1 MIRGIYLAMEKWP
14 CHADLISFF
23 REAASLTGAAKF
35 TETLNSDY
43 WKPFDLALGSTLIK
57 K

>member
-1 MIRGIYLAMEKWP
+1 VIRGIYLAMEKWP